1 MIMKTEESTTKK
13 VATLYERLGG
23 EAGLRKIVNDVLD
36 YNAANPR
43 IGHYF
48 QNMSM
53 SMDQLKES
61 VFNFFS
67 MGIGGPHQYNGK
79 DMVAAHK
86 GLDLSARDFDLAN
99 DDTIEALQAN
109 GVPQAEIDEVISILD
124 SMRGDVIGK

>member
-1 MIMKTEESTTKK
+1 MSNPEKTVGK
-13 VATLYERLGG
+13 ATLYERLGG
-23 EAGLRKIVNDVLD
+23 EVGLRKIVDDILD
-36 YNAANPR
+36 ENARNPR

-67 MGIGGPHQYNGK
+67 MGIGGPHSYTGK
-79 DMVAAHK
+79 DMASAHA
-86 GLDLSARDFDLAN
+86 GLDLSEEDFNLAN
-99 DDTIEALQAN
+99 EDTLKALRAN
-109 GVPQAEIDEVISILD
+109 GVPQPEIDKVISILD